1 MVIVAA
7 MAVMLTGATVLAT
20 EDALAGKEYRKNQ
33 ATSQTNACG
42 NDKLPLNVLCSNTGS
57 QVQGE
62 ENAVALDSFQEAGE
76 AHEDKKNGDH
86 DKKNGGHDEDF
97 DLGLMS

>member
-1 MVIVAA
+1 
-7 MAVMLTGATVLAT
+7 
-20 EDALAGKEYRKNQ
+20 
-33 ATSQTNACG
+33 
-42 NDKLPLNVLCSNTGS
+42 LCSNTGS

-86 DKKNGGHDEDF
+86 DKKNGDHDEDF